1 MMPSRRSPRRRF
13 LGGLGVA
20 IALPGF
26 ASLRAGRALAQGP
39 APARRQRILTL
50 FLPDGAVMDEWTPSQ
65 TGAAFELPPHLA
77 PMASLRSKLLLL
89 SGLSNLP
96 GKPDDGTGDH
106 ACGTAA
112 AFTAS
117 APRRGDGALIK
128 NGVSVDQAAVSTLR
142 QNTRTASLQLGLED
156 GATSGDCEFGF
167 SCVYENCI
175 SWASDTQALPKTT
188 SPEQVFDQLFAG
200 FDPTATA
207 QARAERRARKTS
219 VLDYVRGEA
228 TALGDKL
235 GRSDRAKL
243 DQVLTSLRDL
253 EKQIQL
259 DAAGPT
265 SVCERSTRPPP
276 PVDLPTRA
284 RLMNGLIETAF
295 RCDITR
301 VVSHMLGHAFPSRGY
316 GFLGVNAKHHDA
328 SHYAD
333 EAGKE
338 GYRKIILWHMG
349 MVADLLTRLDA
360 IVESPGQTVLDN
372 TMVILTSDCGEARW
386 HDHTNLPV
394 LLAGGAGVF
403 EMGRHVAYPNTQTVG
418 NLYLSV
424 LRALGAPAA
433 TFGADGK
440 TPLPNL
446 T

>member
-1 MMPSRRSPRRRF
+1 MTPSRRLARRSF

-20 IALPGF
+20 VALPSF
-26 ASLRAGRALAQGP
+26 DSLRPDRAFAQ
-39 APARRQRILTL
+39 APAARRKRILTI
-50 FLPDGAVMDEWTPSQ
+50 FLPDGVLMDEWVPQ
-65 TGAAFELPPHLA
+65 QIGAGFELPPNLA
-77 PMASLRSKLLLL
+77 PLAGLERKLLLL

-117 APRRGDGALIK
+117 APRRGDGALIR
-128 NGVSVDQAAVSTLR
+128 NGVSIDQAAAAVLR
-142 QNTRTASLQLGLED
+142 QNTRIASLQLGLED

-200 FDPTATA
+200 FDPEATL

-219 VLDYVRGEA
+219 VLDYVRGESM
-228 TALGDKL
+228 ALSSKL
-235 GRSDRAKL
+235 GKSDRAKL
-243 DQVLTSLRDL
+243 DQVLTGLRDL
-253 EKQIQL
+253 EKKIQL

-265 SVCERSTRPPP
+265 SACERVPRPPAI
-276 PVDLPTRA
+276 VDVPTRA
-284 RLMNGLIETAF
+284 RLMNALIEIAF

-316 GFLGVNAKHHDA
+316 SFIGVNAKHHDA

-333 EAGKE
+333 EEGKA

-349 MVADLLTRLDA
+349 MVAELLGKLDA
-360 IVESPGQTVLDN
+360 IPDGPGTTVLDN
-372 TMVILTSDCGEARW
+372 TMVLLTSDCGEARW
-386 HDHTNLPV
+386 HDHNDLPMLV
-394 LLAGGAGVF
+394 AGGAGAF
-403 EMGRHVAYPNTQTVG
+403 QMGRHLAYQPPHTVG
-418 NLYLSV
+418 SLYVSV
-424 LRALGAPAA
+424 LRALGVSASS
-433 TFGADGK
+433 FGASGK
-440 TPLPNL
+440 APLPAL